1 MTKRYILLLS
11 VFSWF
16 FLATASAQ
24 EASVPSTTEIRPE
37 KKKVKV
43 FPNPATNVINVLGL
57 ANSRS
62 AQIFISDLYGNR
74 VQSHQW
80 EIRNNALNI
89 PIPTLTEGLYIISI
103 VSKEQEVSAKF
114 YKK

>member
-1 MTKRYILLLS
+1 MTKRFILLLS

-24 EASVPSTTEIRPE
+24 EASATSTPE
-37 KKKVKV
+37 KKTVKV

-57 ANSRS
+57 ANTQSS
-62 AQIFISDLYGNR
+62 QIIISDLYGNT

-80 EIRNNALNI
+80 EIRNNALNV
-89 PIPTLTEGLYIISI
+89 PIPTLSEGIYIIRI